1 MLHENDKEGSLN
13 YGFMLLLLNAVYD
26 VEGKARVIDDV
37 LLKGDNRN
45 NRSENKGNE
54 GEENGDADLIGFL
67 MYYRVN
73 IIVYTY
79 R

>member
-1 MLHENDKEGSLN
+1 
-13 YGFMLLLLNAVYD
+13 MLLLLYAVYN

-37 LLKGDNRN
+37 LLKDSNRN
-45 NRSENKGNE
+45 NRSENNGNE
-54 GEENGDADLIGFL
+54 NEENGGADLIGFL

-73 IIVYTY
+73 IIEYTY